1 VRLLMGVAC
10 VIEHLVSIVVIW
22 LKAIRYEVLTAVLL
36 RSQAF
41 WDVVLCCLVCGTL
54 CFEGP

>member
-1 VRLLMGVAC
+1 MGVAC